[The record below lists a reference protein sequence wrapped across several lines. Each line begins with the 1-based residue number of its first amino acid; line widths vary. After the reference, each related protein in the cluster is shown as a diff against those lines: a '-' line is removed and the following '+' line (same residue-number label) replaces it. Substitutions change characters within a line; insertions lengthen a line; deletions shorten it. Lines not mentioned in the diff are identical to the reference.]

1 MPRWVV
7 LIDTHWVKITYIR
20 GQSWLLWPSVWTDQD
35 AVVIPPKRDHAT
47 ACPFAHA
54 MPMHWSFHNTVSDEE
69 KTEDTCEESIFY
81 SCDCHIITL
90 ITTNTQTADAG
101 LDTWHWR
108 ESDHFCFAW
117 IKIISH
123 FLEHKINFNKE
134 PLKHLQTCSTLNYLK
149 LLQGIWTAGKIYW
162 YVGIQGSIDHFFK
175 QKVSQSFFRNELLT
189 LHSC

>member
-1 MPRWVV
+1 M
-7 LIDTHWVKITYIR
+7 ITLAFCLDWSR
-20 GQSWLLWPSVWTDQD
+20 CSGD
-35 AVVIPPKRDHAT
+35 PPKERSCHCMPI
-47 ACPFAHA
+47 CPCDANALKFPQH
-54 MPMHWSFHNTVSDEE
+54 SFRWRENRGHLSGINILFMWLSRH
-69 KTEDTCEESIFY
+69 Y
-81 SCDCHIITL
+81 SYL

>member
-1 MPRWVV
+1 M
-7 LIDTHWVKITYIR
+7 ITLAFCLDWSR
-20 GQSWLLWPSVWTDQD
+20 CSVD
-35 AVVIPPKRDHAT
+35 PPKRDHAT

-81 SCDCHIITL
+81 SCDCHVITL